1 MGIRHTPPMECFG
14 IFLLEDPWLADPAKC
29 YRVRAIRNFND
40 LRAKNILPY
49 ELAYKPYGA
58 TQALADEDEAND
70 VCIVSLFAEDGTV
83 IYVPDSR
90 IVSYPNMG
98 NHVYRHV
105 VLSISLS
112 AIPDGLSLEWLK
124 TKLAEDVTEI
134 VGVSSTVIAAEA
146 PVTDTVSEEN
156 HQRMEAARTG
166 AKKAQVTTAAQLAI
180 AKNQLS
186 SLTQKYKDLEAV
198 VLKNDLIKASTTTPK
213 A

>member
-70 VCIVSLFAEDGTV
+70 VCIVSLFAEDGSV

-105 VLSISLS
+105 VLSISLA
-112 AIPDGLSLEWLK
+112 AIPDGLSLDWLK
-124 TKLAEDVTEI
+124 TKLAEDVTEV
-134 VGVSSTVIAAEA
+134 VGVSSTVVALEA

-156 HQRMEAARTG
+156 HQRLEAARTG

-180 AKNQLS
+180 AKTQLNEI
-186 SLTQKYKDLEAV
+186 TQKYKDLESVA
-198 VLKNDLIKASTTTPK
+198 LKNNWITT